1 MSPGTVVV
9 VGSSIA
15 GVRTAQSLRLE
26 GYKGE
31 IILVG
36 EETELP
42 YDKPPLSKSVL
53 AGSADEDSIRLLT
66 QEQADAEDIQLLLG
80 HRAVDLD
87 VAENLLKLE
96 GHDPLRYDNLVIAT
110 GASPRPSPW
119 GQSPGIHVLRTLEDA
134 RELRG
139 DLLRGGALA
148 VIGAGFIGA
157 EAAATAR
164 GLGLEVTVI
173 DPVPVPM
180 SRLFN
185 PEIGQWFADLHQDNG
200 VDTMFGTGVEAI
212 EGEEGNFSL
221 HLTNGES
228 IQAATVLIG
237 IGVIP
242 NDSWLSASGL
252 LVDNGV
258 VLNEY
263 CQALDAANVY
273 AVGDVAR
280 WRHQKHGE
288 DVRTEHWTNAVE
300 QAACVAYNIIHPEQ
314 PRAYTPIEYVWS
326 DQHDWKIQVV
336 GRVGGNV
343 DHVLIGHPQVHGK
356 FAALYTIDGTTVRG
370 AAIVNWPKA
379 LIACRLGMARG
390 ITVQDLRAKLEPQL
404 EPPPRR
410 AS

>member
-1 MSPGTVVV
+1 M
-9 VGSSIA
+9 
-15 GVRTAQSLRLE
+15 
-26 GYKGE
+26 
-31 IILVG
+31 
-36 EETELP
+36 
-42 YDKPPLSKSVL
+42 
-53 AGSADEDSIRLLT
+53 
-66 QEQADAEDIQLLLG
+66 
-80 HRAVDLD
+80 
-87 VAENLLKLE
+87 
-96 GHDPLRYDNLVIAT
+96 
-110 GASPRPSPW
+110 
-119 GQSPGIHVLRTLEDA
+119 
-134 RELRG
+134 
-139 DLLRGGALA
+139 
-148 VIGAGFIGA
+148 
-157 EAAATAR
+157 
-164 GLGLEVTVI
+164 
-173 DPVPVPM
+173 PVPM

-228 IQAATVLIG
+228 VQAATVLIG

>member
-1 MSPGTVVV
+1 MSAGTVVI

-26 GYKGE
+26 GFEGE

-53 AGSADEDSIRLLT
+53 AGTADEDSIRLLT
-66 QEQADAEDIQLLLG
+66 QEQADADGIRLLLG
-80 HRAVDLD
+80 HRAVGLD
-87 VAENLLKLE
+87 IAENMLELE
-96 GHDPLRYDNLVIAT
+96 GHEPLHYDQLVVAT
-110 GASPRPSPW
+110 GAAPRPSPW
-119 GQSPGIHVLRTLEDA
+119 GQPPGIHLLRTLEDA

-139 DLLRGGALA
+139 DLLRGGALV

-164 GLGLEVTVI
+164 SLGLDVTVI

-180 SRLFN
+180 SRIFN
-185 PEIGQWFADLHQDNG
+185 PEIGHWFGDLHRENG
-200 VDTMFGTGVEAI
+200 VSTMFGVGVESI
-212 EGEEGNFSL
+212 EGEEGNFTV
-221 HLTNGES
+221 HLTNGKS
-228 IQAATVLIG
+228 VPAATVLVG

-263 CQALDAANVY
+263 CQAVDAANVY

-288 DVRTEHWTNAVE
+288 DVRIEHWTNAVE
-300 QAACVAYNIIHPEQ
+300 QAACVAHNITHPDQ

-343 DHVLIGHPQVHGK
+343 DHVIIGHPQVHGR
-356 FAALYTIDGTTVRG
+356 FVALYTTDGTTLRG

-379 LIACRLGMARG
+379 LLACRIGMAKG
-390 ITVQDLRAKLEPQL
+390 ITVQELRDKLEPQL
-404 EPPPRR
+404 QPQPTG

>member
-1 MSPGTVVV
+1 MSPVTVI
-9 VGSSIA
+9 VGSSVA
-15 GVRTAQSLRLE
+15 GARTAQSLRLE
-26 GYKGE
+26 GYEGE
-31 IILVG
+31 IMLVG

-53 AGSADEDSIRLLT
+53 AGRADADSIRLLT
-66 QEQADAEDIQLLLG
+66 QEQADADGIRLLLG
-80 HRAVDLD
+80 HRALGLNI
-87 VAENLLKLE
+87 AQSRLELE
-96 GHDPLRYDNLVIAT
+96 GHEPLHYDNLVIAT

-119 GQSPGIHVLRTLEDA
+119 GQRPGIHVLRTLEDA
-134 RELRG
+134 RKLRA
-139 DLLRGGALA
+139 DLLRDGELT

-157 EAAATAR
+157 EVAATAR
-164 GLGLEVTVI
+164 SLGLQVTVI
-173 DPVPVPM
+173 DPLPVPM
-180 SRLFN
+180 SRIFN

-200 VDTMFGTGVEAI
+200 VTTMFGIGVEAI
-212 EGEEGNFSL
+212 EGDQGNFTV

-228 IQAATVLIG
+228 VQASTVLVG

-242 NDSWLSASGL
+242 NDTWLSASGL

-263 CQALDAANVY
+263 CQALDAPNVY

-288 DVRTEHWTNAVE
+288 DVRIEHWTNAVE
-300 QAACVAYNIIHPEQ
+300 QATCVAYNINHPDQ

-326 DQHDWKIQVV
+326 DQHNWKIQVV

-343 DHVLIGHPQVHGK
+343 DHVVLGHPQVHGK
-356 FAALYTIDGTTVRG
+356 FVALYTTDGTTLRG

-379 LIACRLGMARG
+379 LISCRLGMAKG
-390 ITVQDLRAKLEPQL
+390 TTVQELRAQLERQLEPQ
-404 EPPPRR
+404 PTG